1 MHRIPPSAKW
11 QAPTA
16 LSGELAQAA
25 MEPQLSTGNDYNDL
39 QIDLLRNI
47 MLGIRGFRKEMKAMH
62 KRKGKLEDHRNTQHA
77 THARL
82 SLRQHLWTYERERI
96 QPAQIHINEYT

>member
-1 MHRIPPSAKW
+1 
-11 QAPTA
+11 
-16 LSGELAQAA
+16 

-47 MLGIRGFRKEMKAMH
+47 MLGIREFRKEMKAMH

-82 SLRQHLWTYERERI
+82 SLRLMDIRTRTYTTS
-96 QPAQIHINEYT
+96 ANTHK